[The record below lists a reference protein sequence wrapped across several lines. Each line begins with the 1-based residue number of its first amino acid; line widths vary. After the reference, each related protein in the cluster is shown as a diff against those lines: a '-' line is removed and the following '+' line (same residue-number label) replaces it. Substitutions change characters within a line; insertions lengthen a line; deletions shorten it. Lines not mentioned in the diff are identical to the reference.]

1 MSLFNA
7 AALGGAALAACVCAT
22 TGSAQASDARG
33 FAYGRP
39 APVYVPHPDAWEF
52 TPPGAPSG
60 LLWAAPDPIVQER
73 YSYGRPN
80 YNRPAASVV
89 YRHTRQGPVPVAI
102 EAEYEI
108 ITEPRSRHVPDLR
121 DSRWR

>member
-1 MSLFNA
+1 MSLFHA

-22 TGSAQASDARG
+22 SASAQADGR
-33 FAYGRP
+33 AYGPGRP

-52 TPPGAPSG
+52 TPPGASAA
-60 LLWAAPDPIVQER
+60 LLWAAPDPVVQER
-73 YSYGRPN
+73 YSYGRLR

-89 YRHTRQGPVPVAI
+89 YQHTRQGPVPVAI

-108 ITEPRSRHVPDLR
+108 VTEPRSRHVPDLR